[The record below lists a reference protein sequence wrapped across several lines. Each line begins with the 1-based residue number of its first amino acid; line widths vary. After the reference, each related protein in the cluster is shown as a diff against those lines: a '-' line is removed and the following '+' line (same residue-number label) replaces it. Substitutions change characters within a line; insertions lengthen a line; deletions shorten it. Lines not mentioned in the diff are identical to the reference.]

1 MLWSDVPRRTAPSRI
16 ARMIAPPERRYD
28 LLTLGETLM
37 RLSPPANQRL
47 DQARL
52 LEIGVGGSEL
62 NVGCLLARLG
72 RRVAWVS
79 RLPEGPLGRI
89 VDGEAR
95 RHGVD
100 TSWVR
105 WIANAR
111 LGLMFYEPGPEPRTS
126 RVIYD
131 RQHSAA
137 SELGFEDAPWETLV
151 QASAWLH
158 LSGITPVLGP
168 SCRALIL
175 QLAALAA
182 TAGKPVS
189 YDLNYRATLTTPPEA
204 RELLEFAAPHLHLL
218 VLAERDAQSVLGF
231 SETGEQLAAAIAAR
245 YGVPL
250 VALTRPPEAQPG
262 TLLLA
267 RGEFRY
273 APRYPVEVVDRI
285 GAGDSF
291 VAGLIHGLLD
301 GDLDLAI
308 RFAAFAA
315 GLGLATPGDINFLGP
330 EDVARFP
337 TGTIGGLER

>member
-1 MLWSDVPRRTAPSRI
+1 MAGS
-16 ARMIAPPERRYD
+16 APPAQTYD
-28 LLTLGETLM
+28 LLTLGETLL
-37 RLSPPANQRL
+37 RLSPPGLQRL

-52 LEIGVGGSEL
+52 FEIGVGGSEL

-95 RHGVD
+95 GHGVG

-105 WIANAR
+105 WVANAR

-131 RQHSAA
+131 RKHSAA
-137 SELGFEDAPWETLV
+137 SELGFEDAPWEALV
-151 QASAWLH
+151 QATAWLH

-175 QLAALAA
+175 QLATLAA
-182 TAGKPVS
+182 AAGKPVS
-189 YDLNYRATLTTPPEA
+189 YDLNYRSTLTTPPEA
-204 RELLEFAAPHLHLL
+204 RELLELAAPHLRLL
-218 VLAERDAQSVLGF
+218 ILAERDAQNVLGF
-231 SETGEQLAAAIAAR
+231 SEAGEQLARAIAER

-250 VALTRPPEAQPG
+250 VALTRPPEAEPS

-267 RGEFRY
+267 DGEFRY
-273 APRYPVEVVDRI
+273 APRYPVEGGYRVAA
-285 GAGDSF
+285 GALF
-291 VAGLIHGLLD
+291 VAGMIHGLLE
-301 GDLDLAI
+301 GA
-308 RFAAFAA
+308 
-315 GLGLATPGDINFLGP
+315 
-330 EDVARFP
+330 
-337 TGTIGGLER
+337 